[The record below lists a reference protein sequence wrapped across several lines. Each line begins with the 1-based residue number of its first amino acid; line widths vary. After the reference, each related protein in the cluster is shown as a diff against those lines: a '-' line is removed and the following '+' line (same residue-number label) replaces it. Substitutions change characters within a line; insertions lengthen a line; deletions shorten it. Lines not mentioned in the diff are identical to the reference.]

1 MNTFVKM
8 RKEFALREKG
18 RMNGQDSISDFF
30 QIADI
35 NISHYGQDQT
45 IRFGLD
51 SADYILVQKS
61 FAVGHCNHFRY
72 Q

>member
-1 MNTFVKM
+1 MD
-8 RKEFALREKG
+8 G
-18 RMNGQDSISDFF
+18 HDSIVNNIF

-35 NISHYGQDQT
+35 NISYNGQDQT

-61 FAVGHCNHFRY
+61 FAVGHSCHFRY